1 MNAPFGSPIVRGAWG
16 NNSRGR
22 AGTPKASK
30 SSRGGQRGSPKG
42 TPLKELSKIV
52 SGWLPEAFGGGP
64 KPEKAYAA
72 VGGRAA
78 PGTSPRTSVQIR
90 LQKFPAEY
98 MADVSEG
105 RQRNGGRGGGWRRR
119 WQWGGG

>member
-16 NNSRGR
+16 NNTR
-22 AGTPKASK
+22 ARGTPKSSK
-30 SSRGGQRGSPKG
+30 SSRGGQRGGSPKG
-42 TPLKELSKIV
+42 TPLKELTKIV

-78 PGTSPRTSVQIR
+78 PGTSPCTSVQIR

-98 MADVSEG
+98 LEDVSDDEG
-105 RQRNGGRGGGWRRR
+105 RQRRR
-119 WQWGGG
+119 WMRWMRQWQR